1 MGPDHAA
8 QRFDPIE
15 VGLVTGRTSP
25 VEPER
30 SSEEKVSPALLSE
43 YEDANQNRSLTAGLG
58 GTCIAILT
66 FVLIFL
72 YDRAAAGQINNL
84 LYQATLLNIVVSL
97 FLISLS
103 SLNYWFVME
112 ALRNRNPRAP
122 AYERRADGFFASS
135 LVLLL
140 LEPSLILI
148 TVKLYYIGAVAVI
161 LWAVGIL
168 ALGAGWR
175 EVR

>member
-1 MGPDHAA
+1 MPPEGSPDLPDRGAEGSVA
-8 QRFDPIE
+8 
-15 VGLVTGRTSP
+15 
-25 VEPER
+25 
-30 SSEEKVSPALLSE
+30 PARLAM
-43 YEDANQNRSLTAGLG
+43 YEDANENRSLTAGLG

-72 YDRAAAGQINNL
+72 YDRANAGQINTWL
-84 LYQATLLNIVVSL
+84 FQATLLNIVISL

-112 ALRNRNPRAP
+112 ALRTNHPRATN
-122 AYERRADGFFASS
+122 YQRRADGFFASS

-140 LEPSLILI
+140 LEPSLILT
-148 TVKLYYIGAVAVI
+148 TVKLYYVAGVAVA
-161 LWAVGIL
+161 LWVVGIVFL
-168 ALGAGWR
+168 ATGWW

>member
-1 MGPDHAA
+1 
-8 QRFDPIE
+8 
-15 VGLVTGRTSP
+15 VGLIRTGFVGHRMTPKGSVNAADP
-25 VEPER
+25 
-30 SSEEKVSPALLSE
+30 SSEENVSPAHLTE
-43 YEDANQNRSLTAGLG
+43 YEDANENRSLTAGLG

-84 LYQATLLNIVVSL
+84 LYQWTLLNIVVSL

-112 ALRNRNPRAP
+112 ALRNRNPRAST
-122 AYERRADGFFASS
+122 YERRADGFFASS

-140 LEPSLILI
+140 LEPTLILV
-148 TVKLYYIGAVAVI
+148 TVRLYYVGAVALV
-161 LWAVGIL
+161 LWVVGFL
-168 ALGAGWR
+168 ALALGWR

>member
-1 MGPDHAA
+1 VVPAGSVLTPAPSA
-8 QRFDPIE
+8 
-15 VGLVTGRTSP
+15 
-25 VEPER
+25 
-30 SSEEKVSPALLSE
+30 EESVSPAHLTE

-97 FLISLS
+97 FLISLA

-112 ALRNRNPRAP
+112 ALRTHHPRAP
-122 AYERRADGFFASS
+122 VYERRADGFFAAS

-140 LEPSLILI
+140 LEPTLILV
-148 TVKLYYIGAVAVI
+148 TVKLYYVGAVAVV
-161 LWAVGIL
+161 LWVVGVL
-168 ALGAGWR
+168 ALASGWR

>member
-1 MGPDHAA
+1 VDRWVY
-8 QRFDPIE
+8 Q
-15 VGLVTGRTSP
+15 
-25 VEPER
+25 
-30 SSEEKVSPALLSE
+30 
-43 YEDANQNRSLTAGLG
+43 DANENRSLTAGLG

-72 YDRAAAGQINNL
+72 YDRWTAGAINNIL
-84 LYQATLLNIVVSL
+84 FQWTLLNIVVSL

-112 ALRNRNPRAP
+112 ALRTNHPRATS
-122 AYERRADGFFASS
+122 YQRLADGFFASS

-148 TVKLYYIGAVAVI
+148 TVRLYYVGGVAVA
-161 LWAVGIL
+161 LWVVGIL
-168 ALGAGWR
+168 ALWRGWR